1 MGALK
6 LKPNSKI
13 YVDTSIVI
21 YTIEQFPEY
30 FPTLE
35 PFWINLQLGNL
46 TVFTSELTLLEVL
59 IQPLR
64 QENMVLVSAYED
76 FLQNAEIKLL
86 PINQTILRKAAHLRA
101 ITKLKTPDAIHVAT
115 ALLAN
120 CDQLFTNDSDFRKV
134 PALSVKVLHEVIHEN

>member
-6 LKPNSKI
+6 LKPNSQI

-86 PINQTILRKAAHLRA
+86 SINQTILRLRA
-101 ITKLKTPDAIHVAT
+101 ITKLKTPDAIHAAT

>member
-1 MGALK
+1 
-6 LKPNSKI
+6 
-13 YVDTSIVI
+13 
-21 YTIEQFPEY
+21 
-30 FPTLE
+30 
-35 PFWINLQLGNL
+35 LQLGNL

-86 PINQTILRKAAHLRA
+86 SINQTILRLRA
-101 ITKLKTPDAIHVAT
+101 ITKLKTPDAIHAAT